1 MPKTWKEFV
10 AEAGGDF
17 KAASAAYKAAGGRM
31 SKETDE
37 IEVDVSM
44 EGFGGF

>member
-10 AEAGGDF
+10 AESGGDL
-17 KAASAAYKAAGGRM
+17 KAASAAYHAAGGKM
-31 SKETDE
+31 AAEEDE
-37 IEVDVSM
+37 AEVNVSM